1 MLYQNNELSAPVMES
16 IRTARGFARTVAA
29 AILVFFLN
37 AIVWPSWAI
46 AIESERQQS
55 AARMAER
62 DADNRQLG
70 RVLKN
75 LRDEVHARKSVIDSR
90 LSDEGSVVNDVLT
103 WFGLSQLARED
114 ISEITWLGSRIE
126 TLHQQ
131 ALQEFDQTDARLKQ
145 RNLPAKALERQA
157 QAKEKYRQ
165 AHARMQAKLA
175 ALFEA
180 DSLAA
185 QQQASAELDH
195 WLNGL
200 TLQKPRDP
208 FDPHNLSWGTPDP
221 ALTPQPA
228 ASADELSL
236 RTGLPLFE
244 QGEQLASN
252 VITADML
259 DNPGGPVQ
267 ADLDP
272 TIDIQLSDAIRAKAA
287 ELNHEP
293 LAIYHWVRNHI
304 EFIPSYGSIQGAD
317 YTLQH
322 GKGNAFD
329 TASLL
334 IALLRASNIPAR
346 YAFGTVQIPADKVM
360 NWVGNVA
367 TPEAAGNLLGQG
379 GIPHIGL
386 LSGGQISHF
395 KLEHVWVEA
404 WVDYFPSGGARH
416 ITGDNWIAMD
426 ASFKQ
431 YHYSE
436 GMALEQQV
444 PFDAQSL
451 ADSIE
456 QSSTINETEGWVQN
470 VPQAEIEAALN
481 NYRTE
486 LESFLQNQAP
496 DATVGDVLGS
506 QQIKTVIHEHLPAGL
521 PYQQV
526 TRTLVASTLPDNL
539 RWKFRYQL
547 HTLDFGAP
555 GTALLSIEQP
565 TATLAG
571 QKLALSFRPA
581 TTEDEE
587 TLASYLP
594 EPDEN
599 SEIHP
604 EDIPDTLP
612 GYLISLLG
620 EFSIGND
627 TATTASMET
636 VMGTE
641 LHSEMGYW
649 QPGRGWQTSRNYPI
663 AGEYRAIAL
672 DLQGISQQQ
681 AQALQAELEATQQKL
696 TNEDFTDLTKQQLV
710 GDLLYST
717 ILGYFALNNVQDQ
730 IAQTQANSV
739 GYRTPSYGLFK
750 TSLTPEYWYGIPRN
764 VKADGL
770 GMDVDR
776 FINQRVDKGNNQ
788 DNWLAFNRA
797 QGARMSAMEHL
808 VPEQM
813 FSTEDAHANGIS
825 AVKAIQLAAA
835 QGQKIYTITQANAS
849 IAMQQLQLS
858 SEIKADIRNAVS
870 AGMEVTTHQ
879 QPVNFFGSPSVGYIL
894 LDPNTGAGAYRIG
907 GGENG
912 GKLKAGVK
920 ARLLFAAGVSDS
932 YGGKLLKRFAIL
944 NMILGVVDFIY
955 SVSDT
960 LERCKAH
967 PAIKLLVTIFMI
979 TLFAGLT
986 YALMV
991 GTAGLSGAILPILI
1005 GEMVGYFQSQMNEM
1019 MRGYACD

>member
-1 MLYQNNELSAPVMES
+1 
-16 IRTARGFARTVAA
+16 
-29 AILVFFLN
+29 
-37 AIVWPSWAI
+37 
-46 AIESERQQS
+46 
-55 AARMAER
+55 
-62 DADNRQLG
+62 
-70 RVLKN
+70 
-75 LRDEVHARKSVIDSR
+75 
-90 LSDEGSVVNDVLT
+90 
-103 WFGLSQLARED
+103 
-114 ISEITWLGSRIE
+114 
-126 TLHQQ
+126 
-131 ALQEFDQTDARLKQ
+131 
-145 RNLPAKALERQA
+145 
-157 QAKEKYRQ
+157 
-165 AHARMQAKLA
+165 MQAKLT
-175 ALFEA
+175 ALLDA
-180 DSLAA
+180 DSLTA
-185 QQQASAELDH
+185 QQESSAELDN

-208 FDPHNLSWGTPDP
+208 FDPHNLPWGTPDP
-221 ALTPQPA
+221 TLTPEPA
-228 ASADELSL
+228 ESADELSV

-259 DNPGGPVQ
+259 GNPGGPVQ

-272 TIDIQLSDAIRAKAA
+272 TVDIQLTDAIRAKAA

-360 NWVGNVA
+360 NWVGNVD

-386 LSGGQISHF
+386 LSGGQISQF

-416 ITGDNWIAMD
+416 IRGDNWIAMD

-436 GMALEQQV
+436 GMALDEQV
-444 PFDAQSL
+444 PFDAQAL
-451 ADSIE
+451 ADTIE
-456 QSSTINETEGWVQN
+456 QSSTINEAEGWVQN
-470 VPQAEIEAALN
+470 VPQAEVEAALN
-481 NYRTE
+481 DYRTE
-486 LESFLQNQAP
+486 LESFLRNQTP

-547 HTLDFGAP
+547 HTFDFGAP
-555 GTALLSIEQP
+555 GTPLLSIEQP

-581 TTEDEE
+581 TEEDEE

-594 EPDEN
+594 EPEN
-599 SEIHP
+599 GEINP

-627 TATTASMET
+627 TTTTASMET

-681 AQALQAELEATQQKL
+681 AQALQADLEATQQKL
-696 TNEDFTDLTKQQLV
+696 SNEDFTNLTKQQLV

-739 GYRTPSYGLFK
+739 GYRAPSYGLFK

-776 FINQRVDKGNNQ
+776 FINQRVDKENNQ
-788 DNWLAFNRA
+788 DNWRAFNRA

-813 FSTEDAHANGIS
+813 YSTEEAPANGIS

-835 QGQKIYTITQANAS
+835 EGQKIYTITQANLS
-849 IAMQQLQLS
+849 IALQQIQMS
-858 SEIKADIRNAVS
+858 SEIKADIRSAVS

-879 QPVNFFGSPSVGYIL
+879 QPVNFFGSQSVGYIL

-912 GKLKAGVK
+912 AFIAGIIHGEGLGLALMSLGVGLGSKGGGKFAGASAAILIEILSIAYATYEYYGKSYGAEAQACYMTGIAIGITAMGITMDALMSLAGTV
-920 ARLLFAAGVSDS
+920 ARLPTFLANFF
-932 YGGKLLKRFAIL
+932 LAI
-944 NMILGVVDFIY
+944 
-955 SVSDT
+955 
-960 LERCKAH
+960 
-967 PAIKLLVTIFMI
+967 
-979 TLFAGLT
+979 
-986 YALMV
+986 
-991 GTAGLSGAILPILI
+991 SGATLAFIDNNSIP
-1005 GEMVGYFQSQMNEM
+1005 SCMN
-1019 MRGYACD
+1019 

>member
-1 MLYQNNELSAPVMES
+1 MV
-16 IRTARGFARTVAA
+16 
-29 AILVFFLN
+29 
-37 AIVWPSWAI
+37 
-46 AIESERQQS
+46 
-55 AARMAER
+55 
-62 DADNRQLG
+62 
-70 RVLKN
+70 
-75 LRDEVHARKSVIDSR
+75 
-90 LSDEGSVVNDVLT
+90 
-103 WFGLSQLARED
+103 
-114 ISEITWLGSRIE
+114 
-126 TLHQQ
+126 
-131 ALQEFDQTDARLKQ
+131 
-145 RNLPAKALERQA
+145 
-157 QAKEKYRQ
+157 
-165 AHARMQAKLA
+165 
-175 ALFEA
+175 
-180 DSLAA
+180 
-185 QQQASAELDH
+185 
-195 WLNGL
+195 
-200 TLQKPRDP
+200 
-208 FDPHNLSWGTPDP
+208 P
-221 ALTPQPA
+221 AL
-228 ASADELSL
+228 
-236 RTGLPLFE
+236 
-244 QGEQLASN
+244 
-252 VITADML
+252 
-259 DNPGGPVQ
+259 
-267 ADLDP
+267 
-272 TIDIQLSDAIRAKAA
+272 
-287 ELNHEP
+287 
-293 LAIYHWVRNHI
+293 
-304 EFIPSYGSIQGAD
+304 
-317 YTLQH
+317 
-322 GKGNAFD
+322 
-329 TASLL
+329 
-334 IALLRASNIPAR
+334 
-346 YAFGTVQIPADKVM
+346 
-360 NWVGNVA
+360 
-367 TPEAAGNLLGQG
+367 GQ
-379 GIPHIGL
+379 
-386 LSGGQISHF
+386 F

-416 ITGDNWIAMD
+416 IRGDNWIAMD

-436 GMALEQQV
+436 GMALDEQV
-444 PFDAQSL
+444 PFDAQAL

-456 QSSTINETEGWVQN
+456 QNSTINEAEGWVQN

-481 NYRTE
+481 DYRAE
-486 LESFLQNQAP
+486 LESFLQNQVP

-526 TRTLVASTLPDNL
+526 TRKLVTSALPDNL

-581 TTEDEE
+581 TAEDEE

-599 SEIHP
+599 GEINP

-627 TATTASMET
+627 TTTTASIET

-681 AQALQAELEATQQKL
+681 AQALQADLEATQQKL
-696 TNEDFTDLTKQQLV
+696 TNQDFTNLTKQQLV

-717 ILGYFALNNVQDQ
+717 ILSYFALNNVQDQ

-739 GYRTPSYGLFK
+739 GYRAPSYGLFK

-776 FINQRVDKGNNQ
+776 FINQRVDKDNNQ
-788 DNWLAFNRA
+788 DNWRAFNRA

-813 FSTEDAHANGIS
+813 FSTEEAPANGIS

-835 QGQKIYTITQANAS
+835 EGQKIYTITQANVS

-879 QPVNFFGSPSVGYIL
+879 QPVNFFGSQSVGYIL
-894 LDPNTGAGAYRIG
+894 LDSNTGAGAYRIG